1 MMYVRIFVA
10 MSAFIAVIWA
20 LVEAR
25 VLRTGRVMRRELA
38 AAGDRI
44 ELGPV
49 RCSLR
54 GDLPKQ
60 FDMGMLALTDRRL
73 VFYRTVGTPI
83 SIPRDDLASARPE
96 KWYRHARRF
105 GEPHLVVT
113 THSGMEYGFM
123 VKRTTRWLTALASG
137 SS

>member
-1 MMYVRIFVA
+1 MMYVRIVVA
-10 MSAFIAVIWA
+10 MGAFIAVIWA

-25 VLRTGRVMRRELA
+25 VQRVGRNMRRELA

-83 SIPRDDLASARPE
+83 SIPREDLAGARPE

-123 VKRTTRWLTALASG
+123 VKRTTRWLTALASR

>member
-83 SIPRDDLASARPE
+83 SIPRADLASARPE
-96 KWYRHARRF
+96 TWYRHARRF

>member
-1 MMYVRIFVA
+1 MIYVRIVVA
-10 MSAFIAVIWA
+10 MTVFIAVIWA
-20 LVEAR
+20 VVEQR
-25 VLRTGRVMRRELA
+25 VQRVGRVMRRELA

-60 FDMGMLALTDRRL
+60 FDMGQLALTDRRL
-73 VFYRTVGTPI
+73 VFYRTVGAPI
-83 SIPRDDLASARPE
+83 EIPRADLASARPE

-113 THSGMEYGFM
+113 THSGTEYGFM
-123 VKRTTRWLTALASG
+123 VKRTNRWLTALASRSG
-137 SS
+137 